1 MKKTKRPVTRR
12 RTSPPGTSRKNPKP
26 RKLRSIS
33 FALNGQRFVVVKAAD
48 GRWDYGLA
56 SAAAM
61 MRGGDK
67 GTFPSAKAA
76 VAHARRTHGGTAPR
90 VNPADV
96 QAEIAQATKLFTDFR
111 GAQPVEVRRLAVPS
125 LPRVALTV
133 GELFGI
139 MYRTERDGRL
149 ENYLHRFR
157 KSARPILAVSPD
169 GRTLL
174 ILGGDYRVTDRG
186 IEDAA

>member
-1 MKKTKRPVTRR
+1 MKKHKRRVTRR
-12 RTSPPGTSRKNPKP
+12 RAPPPGRSRKNP
-26 RKLRSIS
+26 
-33 FALNGQRFVVVKAAD
+33 
-48 GRWDYGLA
+48 A
-56 SAAAM
+56 S
-61 MRGGDK
+61 
-67 GTFPSAKAA
+67 
-76 VAHARRTHGGTAPR
+76 
-90 VNPADV
+90 V
-96 QAEIAQATKLFTDFR
+96 QAEIKRATQLFTEFR
-111 GAQPVEVRRLAVPS
+111 GAQPVEVRRVAVSP

-133 GELFGI
+133 GELLGI
-139 MYRTERDGRL
+139 MYRTERDSRM

>member
-1 MKKTKRPVTRR
+1 MKKRRFRVERSKRGGPWESAGEFYEKAIADITARGLAGSGLRTRIVPVTALRA
-12 RTSPPGTSRKNPKP
+12 SPPGRSRKNP
-26 RKLRSIS
+26 
-33 FALNGQRFVVVKAAD
+33 
-48 GRWDYGLA
+48 A
-56 SAAAM
+56 S
-61 MRGGDK
+61 
-67 GTFPSAKAA
+67 
-76 VAHARRTHGGTAPR
+76 VE
-90 VNPADV
+90 
-96 QAEIAQATKLFTDFR
+96 AEVAQATKLFTDFR
-111 GAQPVEVRRLAVPS
+111 GAQPVEVRRVSIPS